1 MNKHFTL
8 AAHSFFVSILI
19 HFLAFSVLNIIG
31 TEMYGCALLGGRLV
45 VFLQKI
51 HCLYSHVAKSDCK
64 QECRAHQERTA
75 GLNVETVTAC
85 VRTEPLIYSDNY
97 F

>member
-45 VFLQKI
+45 FLQKI

-64 QECRAHQERTA
+64 QECHAYQERTA